1 MKPLIWTAIIRST
14 SHFPSNKC
22 IGDDTK
28 GAVRCRTN
36 CIRKTK
42 DTLCGTTVSISLPKF
57 SEKLL
62 PRKISLKSGN
72 RLPSYDHNR
81 FLIWRPSAILNLK
94 KKSYLVI
101 YLSSSSKSAYVCQI
115 SSISDDF
122 SFKYGD
128 FTICNMAAI
137 RHLEF
142 SKFCAFLTWP
152 LSPCYSASL
161 CKISLKPDNRLLSY
175 GKKTI
180 FKIRLSAIL
189 NFMLSF
195 LSRVSIWRAILI

>member
-1 MKPLIWTAIIRST
+1 MWNDGIYFIAEIQWKTASSQNFT
-14 SHFPSNKC
+14 E
-22 IGDDTK
+22 IGQSAAELWPQPIFNMA
-28 GAVRCRTN
+28 AVRH
-36 CIRKTK
+36 
-42 DTLCGTTVSISLPKF
+42 LEF
-57 SEKLL
+57 E
-62 PRKISLKSGN
+62 
-72 RLPSYDHNR
+72 
-81 FLIWRPSAILNLK
+81 